1 MTVGGKKKKK
11 KKTCS
16 LLLTNESKHLAKI
29 SLAVSVIAIL
39 KVLI

>member
-1 MTVGGKKKKK
+1 MCRLAVK
-11 KKTCS
+11 KKTCI
-16 LLLTNESKHLAKI
+16 LLLTNESKHLPEI